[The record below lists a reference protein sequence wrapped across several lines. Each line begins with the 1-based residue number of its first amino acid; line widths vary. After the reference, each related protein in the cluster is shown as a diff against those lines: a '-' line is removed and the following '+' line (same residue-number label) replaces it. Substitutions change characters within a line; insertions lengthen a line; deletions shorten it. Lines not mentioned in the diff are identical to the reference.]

1 MKNKGKLKHLLY
13 VIGFIIIIYFYGA
26 GDYGF
31 FQFVN
36 KNVEKRNLEKEI
48 TRLENESKQLL
59 KEKDMLENMDKE
71 YLEKV
76 AREKYGMIKE
86 GERVYKI
93 IIKK

>member
-1 MKNKGKLKHLLY
+1 MQKKRLKRIFY
-13 VIGFIIIIYFYGA
+13 VIGFLIIIYFYGA

-36 KNVEKRNLEKEI
+36 KSVEKKNLENEITKLEKE
-48 TRLENESKQLL
+48 NETLQ
-59 KEKDMLENMDKE
+59 KEKEMLEKMDE
-71 YLEKV
+71 NYLEKV
-76 AREKYGMIKE
+76 AREKYGMVKK